1 MPYIIKSTIKAAKNP
16 NNKGINFDIL
26 FLKRVKM
33 KNLAYNKRPKSFQDF
48 IGQAHLFGENAPFMR
63 LILTRKIPHSFFF
76 GPPGSGKTSAAML
89 IAKAM
94 DYPFYPLNAT
104 NFKAEDLRGIL
115 KTHHH
120 TLQKPLIFID
130 EVHRLSKTQQEMLLP
145 VMENNQA
152 LLLGAS
158 TENPYFA
165 LTQAIRSRSMVF
177 EFYPLSKEDLEKILE
192 SYALE
197 AEVKD
202 FLIQTS
208 GGDARA
214 MLNLLDCA
222 LSTDL
227 PLNIE
232 LLESF
237 RKTSL
242 SGTSELDTHYN
253 LISAMIKSIRGSD
266 ENAAIYYLAR
276 LIVGG
281 ENPEFIAR
289 RLVILASE
297 DIGNANPN
305 ALNLANSTMQSV
317 AKIGYPEARILLAQ
331 CVIYLSASPK
341 SNSAYC
347 AIDKAISYV
356 EKNPNEPIPPHILQF
371 HKNYLYPHDFG
382 GFVEQKYLNKDLKF
396 VEWLPK
402 GFEKTLKEWLDKIQG
417 KEGKE

>member
-1 MPYIIKSTIKAAKNP
+1 M
-16 NNKGINFDIL
+16 NFDIF
-26 FLKRVKM
+26 FLKRIKM
-33 KNLAYNKRPKSFQDF
+33 KDLAYNKRPKSFQDF
-48 IGQAHLFGENAPFMR
+48 IGQTHLFGENAPFMR

-76 GPPGSGKTSAAML
+76 GPPGSGKTSAAIL

-94 DYPFYPLNAT
+94 DFPFYSLNAT
-104 NFKAEDLRGIL
+104 SFKAEDLRGIL
-115 KTHHH
+115 KNYQN

-130 EVHRLSKTQQEMLLP
+130 EVHRLNKTQQEMLLP
-145 VMENNQA
+145 IMENHQA

-192 SYALE
+192 SYALN

-222 LSTDL
+222 LATDL
-227 PLNIE
+227 PLNVE

-276 LIVGG
+276 LIAGG

-317 AKIGYPEARILLAQ
+317 AKIGYPEARIILAQ
-331 CVIYLSASPK
+331 CVIYLSCSPK
-341 SNSAYC
+341 SNSAYK
-347 AIDKAISYV
+347 AIDNAMSYV
-356 EKNPNEPIPPHILQF
+356 EKHPNEPIPPHILQF
-371 HKNYLYPHDFG
+371 HKNYLYPHNFG
-382 GFVEQKYLNKDLKF
+382 GWVEQKYLNQNLEF
-396 VEWLPK
+396 VQWLPK
-402 GFEKTLKEWLDKIQG
+402 GFEKTLKEWLDKIRNKVANSKAESDEQ
-417 KEGKE
+417 

>member
-1 MPYIIKSTIKAAKNP
+1 
-16 NNKGINFDIL
+16 
-26 FLKRVKM
+26 M

-48 IGQAHLFGENAPFMR
+48 VGQSHLFGGNAPLMR
-63 LILTRKIPHSFFF
+63 LILSGKMPHSFFF
-76 GPPGSGKTSAAML
+76 GPPGSGKTSAAIL
-89 IAKAM
+89 IARAI
-94 DYPFYPLNAT
+94 DSPFYSLNAT
-104 NFKAEDLRGIL
+104 SFKSEELRAIL
-115 KTHHH
+115 KNYQN

-130 EVHRLSKTQQEMLLP
+130 EVHRLNKTQQEMLLP
-145 VMENNQA
+145 IMENYQA
-152 LLLGAS
+152 LIFGAS
-158 TENPYFA
+158 TENPYSA

-177 EFYPLSKEDLEKILE
+177 EFYPLEKKDLEEILKP
-192 SYALE
+192 YALSTE
-197 AEVKD
+197 IRD

-227 PLNIE
+227 PLNVE
-232 LLESF
+232 LLETF
-237 RKTSL
+237 RKTNL

-276 LIVGG
+276 LIAGG

-305 ALNLANSTMQSV
+305 ALNLANSTLQSV

-331 CVIYLSASPK
+331 CVIYLSSSPK

-347 AIDKAISYV
+347 AIDKALQYV
-356 EKNPNEPIPPHILQF
+356 EQNPNEPIPQNIVQF
-371 HKNYLYPHDFG
+371 NKNYLYPHDFG
-382 GFVEQKYLNKDLKF
+382 GFVEQKYLHRDLKF

-402 GFEKTLKEWLDKIQG
+402 GFEKTLKEWLDKIKG
-417 KEGKE
+417 RE